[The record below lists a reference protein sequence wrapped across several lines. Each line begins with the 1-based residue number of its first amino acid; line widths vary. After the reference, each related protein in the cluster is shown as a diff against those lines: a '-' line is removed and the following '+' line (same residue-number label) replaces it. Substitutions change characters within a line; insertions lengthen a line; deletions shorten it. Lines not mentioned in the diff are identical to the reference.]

1 MKTSI
6 RISVGALA
14 QCVLRSGDLSA
25 DFLGSTRPG
34 DGIVAHRNIQN
45 SREGEYS
52 REVTVSHSLEI
63 HDFLLEVS
71 GRIDG
76 IIHLPDGVIV
86 EEIKTTH
93 QNLDHFEKVDNP
105 LHWGQLK
112 IYAYM
117 YSAQEDLDEIEV
129 QLTYYQLDDGD
140 TKELR
145 RRFHRYELE
154 VFFLEACQCY
164 IDRVADIEAWY
175 SLRDDSIRGVSF
187 PYEDYRPGQRKMA
200 TEVYRTIKDHGQ
212 VIIQA
217 ATGIGK
223 TMGILFPAI
232 KAMGEGHA
240 EKIFYLTARTTGRTI
255 AEASLDELRAK
266 GLRLRSVTL
275 TAKDKVCFRPEAAC
289 TPEECEFARGYYDR
303 LETSLDDFLK
313 QDAFTRGVIENW
325 ARQNRLCPFESSL
338 DLSLWADCIICDYNY
353 VFDPKVY
360 LRRFFL
366 EQVGDYVF
374 LIDEAHNLVD
384 RARDMFS
391 AEIRKK
397 SFLEKRRPIKEKLPA
412 IHKSAGKI
420 NSWLLQAGKRCH
432 ETGGFLADEE
442 QPSDVYPLLKD
453 FLKITDRWLSQNIK
467 KSYRE
472 GLIDL
477 FFSVK
482 GFMRIAE
489 QYDES
494 YATLFVKE
502 GKDLRLKLFCMD
514 PATHLE
520 KVLKRCRAAV
530 FFSATMTPAH
540 YFKKIF
546 GCAESGRN
554 LEIYSPFPG
563 ENLCV
568 LLANRISTLYKQRIK
583 TNTDVTRMISA
594 FVKQK
599 KGNYLI
605 FFPSYEYMKMVHAQF
620 IEKNPEME
628 TIFQTLGLTEDERD
642 LFLRRF
648 KEENPVTLVGFV
660 VMGGIFGEGI
670 DLLGDHLSGAVIV
683 GVGLPGISPERELIR
698 RYFSIRADAGFE
710 YAYLYP
716 GMNRV
721 LQAAGRVIRSEN
733 DRGVLLLID
742 QRFSNFQYKT
752 LLPEEWNPVPV
763 ENVKG
768 LTTILEEFWNHP
780 TSQ

>member
-1 MKTSI
+1 
-6 RISVGALA
+6 
-14 QCVLRSGDLSA
+14 
-25 DFLGSTRPG
+25 
-34 DGIVAHRNIQN
+34 
-45 SREGEYS
+45 
-52 REVTVSHSLEI
+52 
-63 HDFLLEVS
+63 
-71 GRIDG
+71 
-76 IIHLPDGVIV
+76 
-86 EEIKTTH
+86 
-93 QNLDHFEKVDNP
+93 
-105 LHWGQLK
+105 
-112 IYAYM
+112 
-117 YSAQEDLDEIEV
+117 
-129 QLTYYQLDDGD
+129 
-140 TKELR
+140 
-145 RRFHRYELE
+145 
-154 VFFLEACQCY
+154 
-164 IDRVADIEAWY
+164 
-175 SLRDDSIRGVSF
+175 
-187 PYEDYRPGQRKMA
+187 
-200 TEVYRTIKDHGQ
+200 
-212 VIIQA
+212 
-217 ATGIGK
+217 
-223 TMGILFPAI
+223 
-232 KAMGEGHA
+232 
-240 EKIFYLTARTTGRTI
+240 
-255 AEASLDELRAK
+255 
-266 GLRLRSVTL
+266 
-275 TAKDKVCFRPEAAC
+275 
-289 TPEECEFARGYYDR
+289 
-303 LETSLDDFLK
+303 
-313 QDAFTRGVIENW
+313 
-325 ARQNRLCPFESSL
+325 
-338 DLSLWADCIICDYNY
+338 
-353 VFDPKVY
+353 
-360 LRRFFL
+360 
-366 EQVGDYVF
+366 
-374 LIDEAHNLVD
+374 
-384 RARDMFS
+384 
-391 AEIRKK
+391 
-397 SFLEKRRPIKEKLPA
+397 
-412 IHKSAGKI
+412 
-420 NSWLLQAGKRCH
+420 
-432 ETGGFLADEE
+432 
-442 QPSDVYPLLKD
+442 
-453 FLKITDRWLSQNIK
+453 
-467 KSYRE
+467 
-472 GLIDL
+472 
-477 FFSVK
+477 
-482 GFMRIAE
+482 
-489 QYDES
+489 
-494 YATLFVKE
+494 
-502 GKDLRLKLFCMD
+502 MD